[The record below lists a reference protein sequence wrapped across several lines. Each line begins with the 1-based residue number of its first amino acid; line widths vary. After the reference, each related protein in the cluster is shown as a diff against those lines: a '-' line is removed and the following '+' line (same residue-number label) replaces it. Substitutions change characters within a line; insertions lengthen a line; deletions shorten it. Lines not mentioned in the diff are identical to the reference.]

1 MIDIST
7 IMKQKTEKILIADD
21 HGVVRMG
28 LSLIIK
34 KLRPNAIIDDVE
46 DYQKVMQKVKENT
59 FDLAIL
65 DLNMPNGN
73 FNEALQAIKSKNSE
87 TKVLI
92 FSSQDESL
100 YAVRYLKMGADGFL
114 HKDSSEDAI
123 NKALTKMLDKGRYMS
138 DDVKDALIN
147 DKLNKRETTINP
159 LEILTGRE
167 MEVAERLVI
176 GEPMKDI
183 SNNLNLHSSTVS
195 TYKTRILEKLNIQTI
210 PDLIKL
216 FNFYHL
222 AKD

>member
-28 LSLIIK
+28 LTLIIK
-34 KLRPNAIIDDVE
+34 KLRPNSVICDVDDF
-46 DYQKVMQKVKENT
+46 QKVMNIIKEKT

-73 FNEALQAIKSKNSE
+73 FNEALQAIKLKNEE
-87 TKVLI
+87 TKVMI

-100 YAVRYLKMGADGFL
+100 FAVRYLKMGADGFL
-114 HKDSSEDAI
+114 HKDSNEDAI

-167 MEVAERLVI
+167 MEVAERLVV

-183 SNNLNLHSSTVS
+183 SNDLNLHASTVS

-210 PDLIKL
+210 PDLVKL

>member
-34 KLRPNAIIDDVE
+34 KLRPNATIDDVE

-87 TKVLI
+87 TKVMI

-167 MEVAERLVI
+167 MEVAERLVV

>member
-1 MIDIST
+1 
-7 IMKQKTEKILIADD
+7 MKQKTEKILIADD

-34 KLRPNAIIDDVE
+34 KLRPNAIIDDVD
-46 DYQKVMQKVKENT
+46 DYQKVMQMVKEKT

-73 FNEALQAIKSKNSE
+73 FNEALQAIKLKNSE
-87 TKVLI
+87 TKVMI

-138 DDVKDALIN
+138 EEVKDALIN

>member
-1 MIDIST
+1 
-7 IMKQKTEKILIADD
+7 MKQKTEKILIADD

-34 KLRPNAIIDDVE
+34 KLRPNAIIDDVD
-46 DYQKVMQKVKENT
+46 DYQKVMQMVKEKT

-73 FNEALQAIKSKNSE
+73 FNEALQAIKLKNSE
-87 TKVLI
+87 TKVMI

-138 DDVKDALIN
+138 EEVKDALIN

-167 MEVAERLVI
+167 MEVAERLI
-176 GEPMKDI
+176 LGEPMKDI

>member
-34 KLRPNAIIDDVE
+34 KLRPNAIIDDVD
-46 DYQKVMQKVKENT
+46 DYQKVMQMVKEKT

-73 FNEALQAIKSKNSE
+73 FNEALQAIKLKNSE
-87 TKVLI
+87 TKVMI

-138 DDVKDALIN
+138 EEVKDALIN

-183 SNNLNLHSSTVS
+183 SNDLNLHASTVS

-216 FNFYHL
+216 FNFYQL

>member
-34 KLRPNAIIDDVE
+34 KLRPNATIDDVE

-167 MEVAERLVI
+167 MEVAERLVV

>member
-34 KLRPNAIIDDVE
+34 KLRPNATIDDVE

-167 MEVAERLVI
+167 MEVAERLVV

-183 SNNLNLHSSTVS
+183 SNDLNLHASTVS

-216 FNFYHL
+216 FNFYQL

>member
-34 KLRPNAIIDDVE
+34 KLRPNAIIDDVD
-46 DYQKVMQKVKENT
+46 DYQKVMQMVKEKT

-73 FNEALQAIKSKNSE
+73 FNEALQAIKLKNSE
-87 TKVLI
+87 TKVMI

-138 DDVKDALIN
+138 DEVKDALIN

-167 MEVAERLVI
+167 MEVAERLVV

-183 SNNLNLHSSTVS
+183 SNNLSLHASTVS

>member
-34 KLRPNAIIDDVE
+34 KLRPNAIIDDVD
-46 DYQKVMQKVKENT
+46 DYQKVMQMVKEKT

-73 FNEALQAIKSKNSE
+73 FNEALQAIKLKNSE
-87 TKVLI
+87 TKVMI

-138 DDVKDALIN
+138 EEVKDALIN

-167 MEVAERLVI
+167 MEVAERLVV

>member
-1 MIDIST
+1 
-7 IMKQKTEKILIADD
+7 MKQKTEKILIADD

-34 KLRPNAIIDDVE
+34 KLRPNAIIDDVD
-46 DYQKVMQKVKENT
+46 DYQKVMQMVKEKT

-73 FNEALQAIKSKNSE
+73 FNEALQAIKLKNSE
-87 TKVLI
+87 TKVMI

-138 DDVKDALIN
+138 EEVKDALIN

-183 SNNLNLHSSTVS
+183 SNDLNLHASTVS

-216 FNFYHL
+216 FNFYQL

>member
-34 KLRPNAIIDDVE
+34 KLRPNATIDDVE